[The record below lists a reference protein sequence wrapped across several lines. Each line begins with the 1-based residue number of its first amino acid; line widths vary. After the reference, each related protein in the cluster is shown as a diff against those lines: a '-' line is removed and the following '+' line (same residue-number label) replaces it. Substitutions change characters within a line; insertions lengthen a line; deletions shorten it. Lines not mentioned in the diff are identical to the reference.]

1 MDLLKNLQT
10 TKMPNLKDIKTQINS
25 VGSTKK
31 ITSAMKMVAAS
42 KLRRSQEKAEA
53 ARPYSSRLEEM
64 LTSLASSALSGEGI
78 IKLLTG
84 TGKDDNYLV
93 VPVSADRG
101 LCGGFNS
108 SINKETFK
116 LMKFLE
122 DQNKK
127 AQLLT
132 VGKKS
137 RDFFNRIMKEKIIE
151 SFVDTNV
158 SGTGYEAALKISNKL
173 QELYFEGTFDKCI
186 LIYNKFKSVISQEVT
201 QQQLIPLDVSSKSD
215 DKNEN
220 EITDNSIYIYEPDEE
235 TILQD
240 LLPKNVSIQIFKVL
254 LESDAGEQGARMA
267 AMDNATRNAGEMIDS
282 LTLKYN
288 RTRQAFIT
296 KELIEIISGAESI

>member
-1 MDLLKNLQT
+1 
-10 TKMPNLKDIKTQINS
+10 MPSLKDIKTQINS

-64 LTSLASSALSGEGI
+64 LASLASSAASGEGI

-84 TGKDDNYLV
+84 TGNDQNYIV

-108 SINKETFK
+108 SINRETFK
-116 LMKFLE
+116 LVKSLE
-122 DQNKK
+122 SDGKNV
-127 AQLLT
+127 QLMP

-137 RDFFNRIMKEKIIE
+137 RDFFNRVMKDQIVE
-151 SFVDTNV
+151 SFVDLNI
-158 SGTGYEAALKISNKL
+158 SNSGYESALKVSNKL
-173 QELYFEGTFDKCI
+173 QELYFDSKFDKCI
-186 LIYNKFKSVISQEVT
+186 IVFNKFKSAISQEVT
-201 QQQLIPLDVSSKSD
+201 QQQLIPLDVSDSS
-215 DKNEN
+215 NEEN
-220 EITDNSIYIYEPDEE
+220 ADTTAAKAIYDYEPDEE
-235 TILQD
+235 TILKD

-254 LESDAGEQGARMA
+254 LESDAGEHGARMA

>member
-1 MDLLKNLQT
+1 
-10 TKMPNLKDIKTQINS
+10 MPSLKDIKTQINS

-116 LMKFLE
+116 LIKSLQ

-127 AQLLT
+127 VQLLT
-132 VGKKS
+132 IGKKS

-151 SFVDTNV
+151 NFVDTNI

-240 LLPKNVSIQIFKVL
+240 LLPKNVSIQIFKFL

>member
-1 MDLLKNLQT
+1 
-10 TKMPNLKDIKTQINS
+10 MPSLKDIKTQINS

-64 LTSLASSALSGEGI
+64 LSSLASSAASGEGI

-84 TGKDDNYLV
+84 TGNDHNYVV

-108 SINKETFK
+108 SINRETFK
-116 LMKFLE
+116 LVKSLE
-122 DQNKK
+122 GNGKK
-127 AQLLT
+127 VQLMP

-137 RDFFNRIMKEKIIE
+137 RDFFNRVMKDQIIE
-151 SFVDTNV
+151 SFVDLNV
-158 SGTGYEAALKISNKL
+158 SSTGYESALNISNKL
-173 QELYFEGTFDKCI
+173 QELYFDGKFDKCI
-186 LIYNKFKSVISQEVT
+186 LVFNKFKSAISQEVT
-201 QQQLIPLDVSSKSD
+201 QQQLIPLDVSNSEKEEE
-215 DKNEN
+215 KEN
-220 EITDNSIYIYEPDEE
+220 SSNAIYDYEPDEE
-235 TILQD
+235 TILKD

>member
-1 MDLLKNLQT
+1 
-10 TKMPNLKDIKTQINS
+10 MPSLKDIKTQINS

-116 LMKFLE
+116 LMKSLE

-215 DKNEN
+215 DKTEN

-254 LESDAGEQGARMA
+254 LESDAGEHGARMA

>member
-1 MDLLKNLQT
+1 
-10 TKMPNLKDIKTQINS
+10 MPSLKDIKTQINS

-64 LTSLASSALSGEGI
+64 LSSLASSAASGEGI

-84 TGKDDNYLV
+84 TGNDQNYVV

-108 SINKETFK
+108 SINRETFK
-116 LMKFLE
+116 LVKSLE
-122 DQNKK
+122 GNGKK
-127 AQLLT
+127 VQLMP

-137 RDFFNRIMKEKIIE
+137 RDFFNRIMKDQIIE
-151 SFVDTNV
+151 SFVDLNV
-158 SGTGYEAALKISNKL
+158 SSTGYESALNISNKL
-173 QELYFEGTFDKCI
+173 QELYFEGKFDKCI
-186 LIYNKFKSVISQEVT
+186 LVFNKFKSAISQEVT
-201 QQQLIPLDVSSKSD
+201 QQQLIPLDVSNSEKEEE
-215 DKNEN
+215 KEN
-220 EITDNSIYIYEPDEE
+220 SSNAIYDYEPDEE
-235 TILQD
+235 TILKD

>member
-1 MDLLKNLQT
+1 
-10 TKMPNLKDIKTQINS
+10 MPSLKDIKTQINS

-64 LTSLASSALSGEGI
+64 LSSLASSAASGEGI

-84 TGKDDNYLV
+84 TGNDQNYIV

-108 SINKETFK
+108 SINRETFK
-116 LMKFLE
+116 LVKSLE
-122 DQNKK
+122 GNGKK
-127 AQLLT
+127 VQLMP

-137 RDFFNRIMKEKIIE
+137 RDFFNRVMKDQIIE
-151 SFVDTNV
+151 SFVDLNV
-158 SGTGYEAALKISNKL
+158 SSTGYESALNISNKL
-173 QELYFEGTFDKCI
+173 QDLYFDGKFDKCI
-186 LIYNKFKSVISQEVT
+186 LVFNKFKSAISQEVT
-201 QQQLIPLDVSSKSD
+201 QQQLIPLDVSNSEKEEE
-215 DKNEN
+215 KEN
-220 EITDNSIYIYEPDEE
+220 SSNAIYDYEPDEE
-235 TILQD
+235 TILKD

>member
-1 MDLLKNLQT
+1 
-10 TKMPNLKDIKTQINS
+10 MPSLKDIKTQINS

-64 LTSLASSALSGEGI
+64 LASLASSAASGEGI

-84 TGKDDNYLV
+84 TGNDQNYIV

-108 SINKETFK
+108 SINRETFK
-116 LMKFLE
+116 LIKSLE
-122 DQNKK
+122 GEGKNV
-127 AQLLT
+127 QLMP

-137 RDFFNRIMKEKIIE
+137 RDFFNRVMKDQITE
-151 SFVDTNV
+151 SFVDLNV
-158 SGTGYEAALKISNKL
+158 SNSGYDSALQVSNKL
-173 QELYFEGTFDKCI
+173 QELYFDGKFDKCI
-186 LIYNKFKSVISQEVT
+186 LVYNKFKSVISQEVT
-201 QQQLIPLDVSSKSD
+201 QQQLIPLDVSNSSNEENTD
-215 DKNEN
+215 DNAVK
-220 EITDNSIYIYEPDEE
+220 SIYDYEPDEE
-235 TILQD
+235 TILKD

-254 LESDAGEQGARMA
+254 LESDAGEHGARMA

>member
-1 MDLLKNLQT
+1 
-10 TKMPNLKDIKTQINS
+10 MPSLKDIKTQINS

-64 LTSLASSALSGEGI
+64 LSSLASSAASGDGI

-84 TGKDDNYLV
+84 TGNDQNYVV

-108 SINKETFK
+108 SINRETFK
-116 LMKFLE
+116 LVKSLE
-122 DQNKK
+122 GNGKK
-127 AQLLT
+127 VQLMP

-137 RDFFNRIMKEKIIE
+137 RDFFNRVMKDQIIQ
-151 SFVDTNV
+151 SFVDLNV
-158 SGTGYEAALKISNKL
+158 SSTGYESALNISNKL
-173 QELYFEGTFDKCI
+173 QELYFDGKFDKCI
-186 LIYNKFKSVISQEVT
+186 LVFNKFKSAISQEVT
-201 QQQLIPLDVSSKSD
+201 QQQLIPLDVSNSEKEEE
-215 DKNEN
+215 KEN
-220 EITDNSIYIYEPDEE
+220 SSNAIYDYEPDEE
-235 TILQD
+235 TILKD

>member
-1 MDLLKNLQT
+1 
-10 TKMPNLKDIKTQINS
+10 MPSLKDIKTQINS

-64 LTSLASSALSGEGI
+64 LSSLASSAASGEGI

-84 TGKDDNYLV
+84 TGNDQNYIV

-101 LCGGFNS
+101 LCSGFNS
-108 SINKETFK
+108 SINRETFK
-116 LMKFLE
+116 LVKSLE
-122 DQNKK
+122 GNGKK
-127 AQLLT
+127 VQLMP

-137 RDFFNRIMKEKIIE
+137 RDFFNRVMKDQIIE
-151 SFVDTNV
+151 SFVDLNV
-158 SGTGYEAALKISNKL
+158 SSTGYESALNISNKL
-173 QELYFEGTFDKCI
+173 QELYFDGKFDKCI
-186 LIYNKFKSVISQEVT
+186 LVFNKFKSAISQEVT
-201 QQQLIPLDVSSKSD
+201 QQQLIPLDVSNSEKEEE
-215 DKNEN
+215 KEN
-220 EITDNSIYIYEPDEE
+220 SSNAIYDYEPDEE
-235 TILQD
+235 TILKD

>member
-1 MDLLKNLQT
+1 
-10 TKMPNLKDIKTQINS
+10 MPSLKDIKTQINS

-64 LTSLASSALSGEGI
+64 LASLASSAASGEGI

-84 TGKDDNYLV
+84 TGNDQNYIV

-108 SINKETFK
+108 SINRETFK
-116 LMKFLE
+116 LVKSLE
-122 DQNKK
+122 SDGKSV
-127 AQLLT
+127 QLMP

-137 RDFFNRIMKEKIIE
+137 RDFFNRVMKNQIAE
-151 SFVDTNV
+151 SFVDLNI
-158 SGTGYEAALKISNKL
+158 SNSGYESALKVSNKL
-173 QELYFEGTFDKCI
+173 QELYFDSKFDKCI
-186 LIYNKFKSVISQEVT
+186 IVFNKFKSAISQEVT
-201 QQQLIPLDVSSKSD
+201 QQQLIPLDVSESSEE
-215 DKNEN
+215 EN
-220 EITDNSIYIYEPDEE
+220 ADTTAAKAIYDYEPDEE
-235 TILQD
+235 TILKD

-254 LESDAGEQGARMA
+254 LESDAGEHGARMA

-296 KELIEIISGAESI
+296 KELIEIISGAESV

>member
-1 MDLLKNLQT
+1 
-10 TKMPNLKDIKTQINS
+10 MPSLKDIKTQINS
-25 VGSTKK
+25 VGSTRK

-64 LTSLASSALSGEGI
+64 LASLASSAASGEGI

-84 TGKDDNYLV
+84 TGNDQNYII

-108 SINKETFK
+108 SINRETFK
-116 LMKFLE
+116 LVKSLE
-122 DQNKK
+122 GDGKNVQIMP
-127 AQLLT
+127 L
-132 VGKKS
+132 GKKS
-137 RDFFNRIMKEKIIE
+137 RDFFNRVMKDQIIE
-151 SFVDTNV
+151 SFVDLNI
-158 SGTGYEAALKISNKL
+158 SNTGYDSALQVSNKL
-173 QELYFEGTFDKCI
+173 QELYFEEKFDKCI
-186 LIYNKFKSVISQEVT
+186 LVFNKFKSAISQEVT
-201 QQQLIPLDVSSKSD
+201 KQQLIPLDVSNSSKEENAD
-215 DKNEN
+215 DSSAKA
-220 EITDNSIYIYEPDEE
+220 IYDYEPDEE
-235 TILQD
+235 TILKD

-254 LESDAGEQGARMA
+254 LESDAGEHGARMA

-296 KELIEIISGAESI
+296 KELIEIISGAESV

>member
-1 MDLLKNLQT
+1 
-10 TKMPNLKDIKTQINS
+10 MPSLKDIKTQINS

-64 LTSLASSALSGEGI
+64 LSSLASSAASGEGI

-84 TGKDDNYLV
+84 TGNDQSYIV

-108 SINKETFK
+108 SINRETFK
-116 LMKFLE
+116 LVKSLE
-122 DQNKK
+122 GNGKK
-127 AQLLT
+127 VQLMP

-137 RDFFNRIMKEKIIE
+137 RDFFNRVMKDQIIE
-151 SFVDTNV
+151 SFVDLNV
-158 SGTGYEAALKISNKL
+158 SSTGYESALNISNKL
-173 QELYFEGTFDKCI
+173 QELYFEGKFDKCI
-186 LIYNKFKSVISQEVT
+186 LVFNKFKSAISQEVT
-201 QQQLIPLDVSSKSD
+201 QQQLIPLDVSNSEKEEE
-215 DKNEN
+215 KEN
-220 EITDNSIYIYEPDEE
+220 SSNAIYDYEPDEE
-235 TILQD
+235 TILKD

>member
-1 MDLLKNLQT
+1 
-10 TKMPNLKDIKTQINS
+10 MPSLKDIKTQINS

-116 LMKFLE
+116 LMKSLQ

-127 AQLLT
+127 VQLLT
-132 VGKKS
+132 IGKKS

-151 SFVDTNV
+151 NFVDTNV

-254 LESDAGEQGARMA
+254 LESDAGEHGARMA

-288 RTRQAFIT
+288 RTRQASIT

>member
-1 MDLLKNLQT
+1 
-10 TKMPNLKDIKTQINS
+10 MPSLKDIKTQINS

-64 LTSLASSALSGEGI
+64 LASLASSAASGEGI

-84 TGKDDNYLV
+84 TGNDQNYIV

-108 SINKETFK
+108 RINRETFK
-116 LMKFLE
+116 LVKSLE
-122 DQNKK
+122 SDGKNV
-127 AQLLT
+127 QLMP

-137 RDFFNRIMKEKIIE
+137 RDFFNRVMKNQIVE
-151 SFVDTNV
+151 SFVDLNI
-158 SGTGYEAALKISNKL
+158 SNSGYESALKVSNKL
-173 QELYFEGTFDKCI
+173 QELYFDSKFDKCI
-186 LIYNKFKSVISQEVT
+186 IVFNKFKSAISQEVT
-201 QQQLIPLDVSSKSD
+201 QQQLIPLDVSDSSEE
-215 DKNEN
+215 EN
-220 EITDNSIYIYEPDEE
+220 ADTNVTKAIYDYEPDEE
-235 TILQD
+235 TILKD

-254 LESDAGEQGARMA
+254 LESDAGEHGARMA

>member
-1 MDLLKNLQT
+1 
-10 TKMPNLKDIKTQINS
+10 MPSLKDIKTQINS

-116 LMKFLE
+116 LMKSLQ

-127 AQLLT
+127 VQLLT
-132 VGKKS
+132 IGKKS

-151 SFVDTNV
+151 NFVDTNV
-158 SGTGYEAALKISNKL
+158 SSTGYEAALKISNKL

-254 LESDAGEQGARMA
+254 LESDAGEHGARMA
-267 AMDNATRNAGEMIDS
+267 AMDNATRNAGEMIDN

-288 RTRQAFIT
+288 RTRQASIT

>member
-1 MDLLKNLQT
+1 
-10 TKMPNLKDIKTQINS
+10 MPSLKDIKTQINS
-25 VGSTKK
+25 VGSTRK

-64 LTSLASSALSGEGI
+64 LASLASSAASGEGI

-84 TGKDDNYLV
+84 TGNDQNYVV

-108 SINKETFK
+108 SINKETFRLVK
-116 LMKFLE
+116 SLE
-122 DQNKK
+122 DDGKNV
-127 AQLLT
+127 QLMP

-137 RDFFNRIMKEKIIE
+137 RDFFNRVMKDKILE
-151 SFVDTNV
+151 SFADLNV
-158 SGTGYEAALKISNKL
+158 SVNGYDAALQVSNKL
-173 QELYFEGTFDKCI
+173 QELYFDGKFDKCI
-186 LIYNKFKSVISQEVT
+186 IVFNKFRSAISQEVT
-201 QQQLIPLDVSSKSD
+201 QQQLIPLDVSNSSKEESA
-215 DKNEN
+215 
-220 EITDNSIYIYEPDEE
+220 DNSSAKAIYDYEPDEE
-235 TILQD
+235 TILKD

-254 LESDAGEQGARMA
+254 LESDAGEHGARMA

>member
-1 MDLLKNLQT
+1 
-10 TKMPNLKDIKTQINS
+10 MPSLKDIKTQINS

-64 LTSLASSALSGEGI
+64 LSSLASSAASGEGI

-84 TGKDDNYLV
+84 TGNDQNYIV

-108 SINKETFK
+108 SINRETFK
-116 LMKFLE
+116 LVKSLE
-122 DQNKK
+122 GNGKK
-127 AQLLT
+127 VQLMP

-137 RDFFNRIMKEKIIE
+137 RDFFNRVMKDQIIE
-151 SFVDTNV
+151 SFVDLNV
-158 SGTGYEAALKISNKL
+158 SSTGYESALNISNKL
-173 QELYFEGTFDKCI
+173 QELYFDGQFDKCI
-186 LIYNKFKSVISQEVT
+186 LVFNKFKSAISQEVT
-201 QQQLIPLDVSSKSD
+201 QQQLIPLDVSNSEKEEE
-215 DKNEN
+215 KEN
-220 EITDNSIYIYEPDEE
+220 SSNAIYDYEPDEE
-235 TILQD
+235 TILKD

>member
-1 MDLLKNLQT
+1 
-10 TKMPNLKDIKTQINS
+10 MPSLKDIKTQINS
-25 VGSTKK
+25 VGSTRK

-64 LTSLASSALSGEGI
+64 LASLASSAASGEGI

-84 TGKDDNYLV
+84 TGNDQNYIV

-108 SINKETFK
+108 SINRETFK
-116 LMKFLE
+116 LVKSLE
-122 DQNKK
+122 GNGKNVQIMP
-127 AQLLT
+127 L
-132 VGKKS
+132 GKKS
-137 RDFFNRIMKEKIIE
+137 RDFFNRVMKDQIIE
-151 SFVDTNV
+151 SFVDLNI
-158 SGTGYEAALKISNKL
+158 SNTGYDSALQVSNKL
-173 QELYFEGTFDKCI
+173 QELYFEEKFDKCI
-186 LIYNKFKSVISQEVT
+186 LVFNKFKSAISQEVT
-201 QQQLIPLDVSSKSD
+201 KQQLIPLDVSNSSKE
-215 DKNEN
+215 EN
-220 EITDNSIYIYEPDEE
+220 TDNSSAKAIYDYEPDEE
-235 TILQD
+235 TILKD

-254 LESDAGEQGARMA
+254 LESDAGEHGARMA

-296 KELIEIISGAESI
+296 KELIEIISGAESV

>member
-1 MDLLKNLQT
+1 
-10 TKMPNLKDIKTQINS
+10 MPSLKDIKTQINS

-64 LTSLASSALSGEGI
+64 LASLASSAASGEGI

-84 TGKDDNYLV
+84 TGNNQNYIV

-108 SINKETFK
+108 SINRETFK
-116 LMKFLE
+116 LVKSLE
-122 DQNKK
+122 GDGKNVQIIP
-127 AQLLT
+127 

-137 RDFFNRIMKEKIIE
+137 RDFFNRVMKDQITE
-151 SFVDTNV
+151 SFVDLNI
-158 SGTGYEAALKISNKL
+158 SNTGYESALQVSNKL
-173 QELYFEGTFDKCI
+173 QELYFEGKFDKCI
-186 LIYNKFKSVISQEVT
+186 IVFNKFKSAISQEVT
-201 QQQLIPLDVSSKSD
+201 QQQLIPLDVSDSSEE
-215 DKNEN
+215 EN
-220 EITDNSIYIYEPDEE
+220 ADTTATKAIYDYEPDEE
-235 TILQD
+235 TILKD

-254 LESDAGEQGARMA
+254 LESDAGEHGARMA

-282 LTLKYN
+282 LTLKNN

>member
-1 MDLLKNLQT
+1 
-10 TKMPNLKDIKTQINS
+10 MPSLKDIKTQINS

-64 LTSLASSALSGEGI
+64 LSSLASSAASGEGI

-84 TGKDDNYLV
+84 TGNDQNYIV

-108 SINKETFK
+108 SINRETFK
-116 LMKFLE
+116 LVKSLE
-122 DQNKK
+122 GNGKK
-127 AQLLT
+127 VQLMP

-137 RDFFNRIMKEKIIE
+137 RDFFNRVMKDQIIE
-151 SFVDTNV
+151 SFVDLNV
-158 SGTGYEAALKISNKL
+158 SSTGYESALNISNKL
-173 QELYFEGTFDKCI
+173 QELYFEGKFDKCV
-186 LIYNKFKSVISQEVT
+186 LVFNKFKSAISQEVT
-201 QQQLIPLDVSSKSD
+201 QQQLIPLDVSNSEKEEE
-215 DKNEN
+215 KEN
-220 EITDNSIYIYEPDEE
+220 SSNAIYDYEPDEE
-235 TILQD
+235 TILKD

>member
-1 MDLLKNLQT
+1 
-10 TKMPNLKDIKTQINS
+10 MPSLKDIKTQINS
-25 VGSTKK
+25 VGSTRK

-64 LTSLASSALSGEGI
+64 LASLASSAASGEGI

-84 TGKDDNYLV
+84 TGNDQNYII

-108 SINKETFK
+108 SINRETFK
-116 LMKFLE
+116 LVKSLE
-122 DQNKK
+122 GNGKNVQIIP
-127 AQLLT
+127 L
-132 VGKKS
+132 GKKS
-137 RDFFNRIMKEKIIE
+137 RDFFNRVMKDQIIE
-151 SFVDTNV
+151 SFVDLNI
-158 SGTGYEAALKISNKL
+158 SNTGYDSALQVSNKL
-173 QELYFEGTFDKCI
+173 QELYFEEKFDKCI
-186 LIYNKFKSVISQEVT
+186 LVFNKFKSAISQEVT
-201 QQQLIPLDVSSKSD
+201 KQQLIPLDVSNSSKEENAD
-215 DKNEN
+215 DSSAKA
-220 EITDNSIYIYEPDEE
+220 IYDYEPDEE
-235 TILQD
+235 TILKD

-254 LESDAGEQGARMA
+254 LESDAGEHGARMA

-296 KELIEIISGAESI
+296 KELIEIISGAESV

>member
-1 MDLLKNLQT
+1 
-10 TKMPNLKDIKTQINS
+10 MPSLKDIKTQINS

-64 LTSLASSALSGEGI
+64 LSSLASSATSGEGI

-84 TGKDDNYLV
+84 TGNDKNYVV

-108 SINKETFK
+108 SINRETFK
-116 LMKFLE
+116 LVKSLE
-122 DQNKK
+122 GNGKK
-127 AQLLT
+127 VQLMP

-137 RDFFNRIMKEKIIE
+137 RDFFNRVIKDQIIE
-151 SFVDTNV
+151 SFVDLNV
-158 SGTGYEAALKISNKL
+158 SSTGYESALNISNKL
-173 QELYFEGTFDKCI
+173 QELYFDGKFDKCI
-186 LIYNKFKSVISQEVT
+186 LVFNKFKSAISQEVT
-201 QQQLIPLDVSSKSD
+201 QQQLIPLDVSNSEKEEE
-215 DKNEN
+215 KEN
-220 EITDNSIYIYEPDEE
+220 SSNAIYDYEPDEE
-235 TILQD
+235 TILKD

>member
-1 MDLLKNLQT
+1 
-10 TKMPNLKDIKTQINS
+10 MPSLKDIKTQINS

-64 LTSLASSALSGEGI
+64 LSSLASSAASGEGI

-84 TGKDDNYLV
+84 TGNDQNYIV

-108 SINKETFK
+108 SINRETFK
-116 LMKFLE
+116 LVKSLE
-122 DQNKK
+122 GNGKK
-127 AQLLT
+127 VQLMP

-137 RDFFNRIMKEKIIE
+137 RDFFNRVMKDQIIE
-151 SFVDTNV
+151 SFVDLNV
-158 SGTGYEAALKISNKL
+158 SSIGYESAFNISNKL
-173 QELYFEGTFDKCI
+173 QELYFEGKFDKCI
-186 LIYNKFKSVISQEVT
+186 LVFNKFKSAISQEVT
-201 QQQLIPLDVSSKSD
+201 QQQLIPLDVSNSEKEEE
-215 DKNEN
+215 EN
-220 EITDNSIYIYEPDEE
+220 SSNAIYDYEPDEE
-235 TILQD
+235 TILKD

>member
-1 MDLLKNLQT
+1 
-10 TKMPNLKDIKTQINS
+10 MPSLKDIKTQINS

-64 LTSLASSALSGEGI
+64 LSSLASSAASGEGI

-84 TGKDDNYLV
+84 TGNDHNYIV

-108 SINKETFK
+108 SINRETFK
-116 LMKFLE
+116 LVKSLE
-122 DQNKK
+122 GNGKK
-127 AQLLT
+127 VQLMP

-137 RDFFNRIMKEKIIE
+137 RDFFNRVMKDQIIE
-151 SFVDTNV
+151 SFVDLNV
-158 SGTGYEAALKISNKL
+158 SSTGYESALNISNKL
-173 QELYFEGTFDKCI
+173 QELYFDGKFDKCI
-186 LIYNKFKSVISQEVT
+186 LVFNKFKSAISQEVT
-201 QQQLIPLDVSSKSD
+201 QQQLIPLDVSNSEKEE
-215 DKNEN
+215 KKEN
-220 EITDNSIYIYEPDEE
+220 SSNAIYDYEPDEE
-235 TILQD
+235 TILKD

>member
-1 MDLLKNLQT
+1 
-10 TKMPNLKDIKTQINS
+10 MPSLKDIKTQINS

-64 LTSLASSALSGEGI
+64 LSSLASSAASGEGI

-84 TGKDDNYLV
+84 TGNDQNYIV

-108 SINKETFK
+108 SINRETFK
-116 LMKFLE
+116 LVKSLE
-122 DQNKK
+122 GNGKK
-127 AQLLT
+127 VQLMP

-137 RDFFNRIMKEKIIE
+137 RDFFNRVMKDQIIE
-151 SFVDTNV
+151 SFVDLNV
-158 SGTGYEAALKISNKL
+158 SSTGYESALNISNKL
-173 QELYFEGTFDKCI
+173 QELYFDGQFDKCI
-186 LIYNKFKSVISQEVT
+186 LVFNKFKSAISQEVT
-201 QQQLIPLDVSSKSD
+201 QQQLIPLDVSNSEK
-215 DKNEN
+215 KEQKEN
-220 EITDNSIYIYEPDEE
+220 SSNAIYDYEPDEE
-235 TILQD
+235 TILKD

>member
-1 MDLLKNLQT
+1 
-10 TKMPNLKDIKTQINS
+10 MPSLKDIKTQINS
-25 VGSTKK
+25 VGSTRK

-64 LTSLASSALSGEGI
+64 LASLASSAASGEGI

-84 TGKDDNYLV
+84 TGNDQNYVV

-108 SINKETFK
+108 TINKETFRLVK
-116 LMKFLE
+116 SLE
-122 DQNKK
+122 DDGKNV
-127 AQLLT
+127 QLMP

-137 RDFFNRIMKEKIIE
+137 RDFFNRVMKDKILE
-151 SFVDTNV
+151 SFADLNV
-158 SGTGYEAALKISNKL
+158 SVNGYDAALQVSNKL
-173 QELYFEGTFDKCI
+173 QELYFDGKFDKCI
-186 LIYNKFKSVISQEVT
+186 IVFNKFKSAISQEVT
-201 QQQLIPLDVSSKSD
+201 QQQLIPLDVSNSSKEENVD
-215 DKNEN
+215 DSGAKA
-220 EITDNSIYIYEPDEE
+220 IYDYEPDEE
-235 TILQD
+235 TILKD

-254 LESDAGEQGARMA
+254 LESDAGEHGARMA